1 MLGVAKKQP
10 GDTLD
15 YDVDFERWIPE
26 GDSLVVSSAVA
37 DDPGIIIGDVEVIPP
52 LVKVWLSAGISGR
65 TYKITVTTTT
75 AQGRIKEVDFLV
87 RVNDC

>member
-15 YDVDFERWIPE
+15 YDVDFERWIPD
-26 GDSLVVSSAVA
+26 GDSLVKASAVA
-37 DDPGIIIGDVEVIPP
+37 DYPGITIGDAKVIPP
-52 LVKVWLSAGISGR
+52 LVKVWLSGGESGK

-75 AQGRIKEVDFLV
+75 AQGRIKEVDFAV